1 MLRENVVVLGGKKMD
16 KDCIIRSIEE
26 SNRAIENDTM
36 LTYVRTHKNRGK
48 NSLKSLAKKF
58 GINANIELSKEN

>member
-1 MLRENVVVLGGKKMD
+1 MD
-16 KDCIIRSIEE
+16 KDYIVRSIEE

-36 LTYVRTHKNRGK
+36 LTYARTHKNRGK

>member
-1 MLRENVVVLGGKKMD
+1 MD
-16 KDCIIRSIEE
+16 KDYIIRSIKE

-36 LTYVRTHKNRGK
+36 LNYARTHKNRGK

-58 GINANIELSKEN
+58 WINANIELSKEK

>member
-1 MLRENVVVLGGKKMD
+1 MGGKKLN
-16 KDCIIRSIEE
+16 KDYIVRSIEE

-36 LTYVRTHKNRGK
+36 LTYARTHKNRGK

-58 GINANIELSKEN
+58 GISANIELSKEN